1 MNIKTKNYILLIV
14 LAAAAIFMFV
24 SVIIKTGT
32 MF

>member
-1 MNIKTKNYILLIV
+1 MDLKTKNRIFLVV

-24 SVIIKTGT
+24 SVMIKTGT